1 MRQKIIDAINGK
13 RVLSFE
19 YDGHPRVVEPHT
31 VGVSTAGNPVLR
43 CFQTAGSHVR
53 WDHDWNLCTLDKI
66 VNLKETGETFAEP
79 RPGYKK
85 GDRGMSVIHAEL

>member
-1 MRQKIIDAINGK
+1 MRQKIVDAIKNK
-13 RVLSFE
+13 RVLSFQ
-19 YDGHPRVVEPHT
+19 YDGHHRVVEPHT

-43 CFQTAGSHVR
+43 CYQTAGTHVR

-66 VNLKETGETFAEP
+66 IDLQETGETFTTP

-85 GDRGMSVIHAEL
+85 GDRGMSVIYAEL

>member
-1 MRQKIIDAINGK
+1 MRQKIIDAIMNK
-13 RVLSFE
+13 RVLSFQ
-19 YDGHPRVVEPHT
+19 YDGHHRVVEPHT

-43 CFQTAGSHVR
+43 CYQTAGTHVR

-66 VNLKETGETFAEP
+66 INLKETGETFAAP